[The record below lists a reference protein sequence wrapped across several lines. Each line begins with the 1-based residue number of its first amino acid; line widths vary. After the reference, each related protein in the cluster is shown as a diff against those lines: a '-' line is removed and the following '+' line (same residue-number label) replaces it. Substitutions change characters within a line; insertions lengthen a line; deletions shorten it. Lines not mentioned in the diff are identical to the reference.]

1 MTGCDVT
8 TKGPG
13 AGTRARGRCLL
24 RGHEKNAPL
33 PGLRGEPRGAR
44 PALRTTPHAT
54 PDRAPLSRDAV
65 TAPTRCRL
73 HMCTRSA
80 RERGRP
86 SSGGRSP
93 FPKVGR
99 RGRRTKARFPQ
110 CGGSHAGQRPCRP
123 AAGRGACHSSGV
135 ASKSPFKLRDC
146 GDAKLISTRR
156 QRHSLHAARNA
167 RILHLTTGGLLDL
180 GTVTSQSP
188 EAAGKGVSLR
198 PPSQCHVT
206 HTHTLSVT

>member
-1 MTGCDVT
+1 MVT
-8 TKGPG
+8 RK
-13 AGTRARGRCLL
+13 TRRYLG
-24 RGHEKNAPL
+24 
-33 PGLRGEPRGAR
+33 
-44 PALRTTPHAT
+44 
-54 PDRAPLSRDAV
+54 
-65 TAPTRCRL
+65 
-73 HMCTRSA
+73 
-80 RERGRP
+80 
-86 SSGGRSP
+86 
-93 FPKVGR
+93 
-99 RGRRTKARFPQ
+99 
-110 CGGSHAGQRPCRP
+110 CGGSHGGPGLRFGPPHTPPPTALPSRATRSRHRHAVVSTCAREARGSEGDRVLGAEARFPKSEGGDGGRRHAFLSAEGATQASVPARP